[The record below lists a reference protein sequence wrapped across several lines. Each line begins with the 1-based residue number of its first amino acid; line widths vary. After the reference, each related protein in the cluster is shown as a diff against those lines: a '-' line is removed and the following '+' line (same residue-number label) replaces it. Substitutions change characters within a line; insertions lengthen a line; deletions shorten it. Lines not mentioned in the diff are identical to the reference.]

1 MFYEIID
8 HTDTPEAIRKYV
20 SLDAAW
26 RDAEIR
32 RDWASALRTV
42 KHGEDLS
49 CEIDWAFSTR
59 DIKNLA
65 KLHKANRF
73 RKKIEDLL
81 EDCNF
86 HTEAALMSSH
96 QYDKLLNE
104 EDVDE

>member
-73 RKKIEDLL
+73 RKKLKI
-81 EDCNF
+81 F
-86 HTEAALMSSH
+86 SKTAIFTQKRH
-96 QYDKLLNE
+96 
-104 EDVDE
+104 